1 MSPNAQLPI
10 YDWRIEQAPD
20 VEAAGLPPP
29 IARLI
34 AMRGLADVAD
44 PASVSDFLDAPLRTL
59 VHPEAVPGVAEAARA
74 IADTM
79 RAGGLIVIF
88 GDFDCDG
95 VTATAILTSM
105 LRLLGASVMPF
116 IPTRSEGYGLSDEA
130 VARCMDEVTRASPA
144 APSRLLVTV
153 DCGMGAGPA
162 LRRFLDAGYSVV
174 VSDHHTPGDP
184 LPADCTVISTFDPA
198 MPAPC
203 RHLCGAG
210 LAYKIACGIVT
221 LLHPLPDK
229 TGRAELHAWM
239 APLAVATVAD
249 VMPMT
254 GENRA
259 YVREGLNILNRRPGI
274 GMKALIRK
282 AFERAP
288 TRFTARDLGFVFG
301 PHINAAGRLESC
313 EPALRLLLAENDDE
327 ALGHATTL
335 STLNARRKTAENH
348 IMAELDA
355 QLADLTVFNPE
366 TDGAAVLSGHGW
378 HPGVVGLAAGR
389 LTERLS
395 RPVVVIAIGDDGD
408 ARGSARAP
416 ERGYNLHSALTAC
429 SSLLDRF
436 GGHAAAAGLSLREA
450 DIPAFRRAFA
460 EECARQV
467 GATHVRSELAID
479 GALGAE
485 DIGEPLVAALR
496 RLEPFGNGNPEPCW
510 VFKGVTVAASATG
523 KEEKKHLRVRL
534 TREDGLDIG
543 GVWFG
548 AARFAPLFAG
558 GGKWDVAGELVE
570 NEFRGETE
578 IEISVQDARPHNLG

>member
-1 MSPNAQLPI
+1 MP
-10 YDWRIEQAPD
+10 
-20 VEAAGLPPP
+20 GLPQPV
-29 IARLI
+29 ARLV

-44 PASVSDFLDAPLRTL
+44 PASLSDFLDVPLRTL
-59 VHPEAVPGVAEAARA
+59 VHPEAVPGVAKASRA

-79 RAGGLIVIF
+79 RAGGQIVVF

-95 VTATAILTSM
+95 VTATAILSSL
-105 LRLLGASVMPF
+105 LRFLGASVMPF

-130 VARCMDEVTRASPA
+130 VSRCMDEASRASPA
-144 APSRLLVTV
+144 APCRLLVTV

-162 LRRFLDAGYSVV
+162 LRRFLDAGYRVV
-174 VSDHHTPGDP
+174 VSDHHTPGEP
-184 LPADCTVISTFDPA
+184 LPPECTVVHTFDPA

-210 LAYKIACGIVT
+210 LAYKIACGVVT

-249 VMPMT
+249 VMPLT

-259 YVREGLNILNRRPGI
+259 YVREGLNILNRRPGT

-282 AFERAP
+282 AFTDRAP
-288 TRFTARDLGFVFG
+288 ARFTTRDLGFIFG

-327 ALGHATTL
+327 ALQHATAL
-335 STLNARRKTAENH
+335 ATLNARRKTAENQ
-348 IMAELDA
+348 ILAELDA
-355 QLADLTVFNPE
+355 LLADKAVFDPE
-366 TDGAAVLSGHGW
+366 TDGAAVLAGRGW

-389 LTERLS
+389 LAERLS
-395 RPVVVIAIGDDGD
+395 RPVVVIAIGEDGD

-416 ERGYNLHSALTAC
+416 ERGYNLHSALTSC
-429 SSLLDRF
+429 SSLLTRF

-460 EECARQV
+460 EECRKQV
-467 GATHVRSELAID
+467 GATHVRSELAIE

-485 DIGEPLVAALR
+485 DIDEPLVAALH
-496 RLEPFGNGNPEPCW
+496 RLEPFGNGNLEPCW
-510 VFKGVTVAASATG
+510 LFEGVSVAISVIG
-523 KEEKKHLRVRL
+523 KEKTHLRVRL
-534 TREDGLDIG
+534 TREDDGLDIG

-548 AARFAPLFAG
+548 AARFAPLFAA
-558 GGKWDVAGELVE
+558 GGKWDVAGEIVE
-570 NEFRGETE
+570 NEFRGDTE
-578 IEISVQDARPHNLG
+578 IEISVRDARPHNCG